1 MPYSYQV
8 GQTGKVVK
16 PNVYIAAGISGA
28 TQHLVGMKGAK
39 NIIAVNKDPEAPIF
53 SVADL
58 GIVGDVHKV
67 LPQLLEASGALA
79 PDAHGHGRRATGPPG
94 PAPPAVPRPPG
105 GDVLACTDGLV
116 CLHATDVATTY
127 LSLWARVGG
136 VAVAE
141 IDKALYADRTL
152 VKHLCMR
159 RTLFVLRRE
168 LFGVVQAAA
177 SDRVA
182 AVEWR
187 RLAKEVEKAGL
198 FADGTAW
205 LEAAAEAALA
215 GLDALGE
222 ATAAELR
229 AAVPLLEGSMEYA
242 VDKPYGGRISL
253 GPRVLNCLSAA
264 GEVVRATN
272 RGPWHVSRPAWA
284 RTSTWLGAAPEAVPE
299 REARAEL
306 VRRWLHAFGPG
317 HAGRPQVVARLDGHA
332 RRGPRW
338 PTWGRWRCRPRG
350 CRPRLPAAGRPG
362 RGAGGR
368 AVGRPAAGA
377 GPHDD
382 GLAGAGVVPGRPQ
395 GADLRLDRQRRHD
408 GVVGRPHRRRLEP
421 APLGR
426 GLPPAAGGPRP
437 GRRAALDAEAAR
449 LTGWLDGVLRGAP
462 VPVPAVPLGV

>member
-1 MPYSYQV
+1 MRTV
-8 GQTGKVVK
+8 T
-16 PNVYIAAGISGA
+16 
-28 TQHLVGMKGAK
+28 
-39 NIIAVNKDPEAPIF
+39 
-53 SVADL
+53 VA
-58 GIVGDVHKV
+58 
-67 LPQLLEASGALA
+67 E
-79 PDAHGHGRRATGPPG
+79 RRARLARRHLLS
-94 PAPPAVPRPPG
+94 PAHRA

-136 VAVAE
+136 VAVAD
-141 IDKALYADRTL
+141 IDKAMYADRTL

-168 LFGVVQAAA
+168 QFGVVQAAA

-187 RLAKEVEKAGL
+187 RLARDVEKAGL
-198 FADGTAW
+198 YADGTAW

-222 ATAAELR
+222 ASAAELR

-306 VRRWLHAFGPG
+306 VRRWLHAFGPATLADLKWWLG
-317 HAGRPQVVARLDGHA
+317 STVTAAR
-332 RRGPRW
+332 
-338 PTWGRWRCRPRG
+338 
-350 CRPRLPAAGRPG
+350 AALADV
-362 RGAGGR
+362 GA
-368 AVGRPAAGA
+368 VEVSIEGA
-377 GPHDD
+377 GPGYLLPDD
-382 GLAGAGVVPGRPQ
+382 LAG
-395 GADLRLDRQRRHD
+395 
-408 GVVGRPHRRRLEP
+408 EP
-421 APLGR
+421 AAEPWAALLPALDPTTMGWQERAWYLGGHKAQIFDSTGNGGMTAWWDGR
-426 GLPPAAGGPRP
+426 IVGGWNQHPSGEVYLQLLEDPGPAA
-437 GRRAALDAEAAR
+437 RAALDAEAAR
-449 LTGWLDGVLRGAP
+449 LTGWLDGVLLAP
-462 VPVPAVPLGV
+462 RFPSPLSRSA